1 MNGLNDTARF
11 LFAGI
16 IGYQLLM
23 TLILG
28 WCLDIRDAFF
38 EIRLHT
44 LSTTFLIFLYGDCG
58 FSPIF
63 IIMTI
68 ITIIIIGIQFYND
81 PRDTH
86 PGSIINIIKG
96 RNTFGYD
103 PNRC

>member
-16 IGYQLLM
+16 VGYQLLM

-38 EIRLHT
+38 EIRLR
-44 LSTTFLIFLYGDCG
+44 TTFIAFLIFLYGCGG

-63 IIMTI
+63 IIMAV
-68 ITIIIIGIQFYND
+68 ITIVVLGIQFYND

-86 PGSIINIIKG
+86 PGSIINIIKE
-96 RNTFGYD
+96 RNTLGCD
-103 PNRC
+103 SSRC